1 MLYFNNLGVYIEE
14 IYSFFLFDIIIEFMV
29 CVESEN
35 GIFFLYISIDM
46 FVVILEFG
54 KIKLCYDDIV
64 LDILVVI

>member
-46 FVVILEFG
+46 FVVIFYFG
-54 KIKLCYDDIV
+54 
-64 LDILVVI
+64 